1 MKSLNNVP
9 AYRKFVR
16 ERDQALEVLLDN
28 ALTEVDNILKE
39 LFVRWIY
46 SCLNTSV
53 RSKVY
58 QTNAD
63 DLMMIRGLQTQLEMS
78 IPAAINRISEI
89 IKRLRKNTYLLT
101 VSSEAEAIGIA
112 LNKKTQYH
120 PTMLKKMNV
129 INRDLP
135 TGDMG
140 RKIQL
145 MLLNVADKLKKQ
157 TLWLMMQ
164 KDINEL
170 EAIQSLI
177 YKLPKSKATERK
189 RALKRIQITEAD
201 SQSDYESDLSSGL
214 ITDEEWE
221 DILDQYKSEISVDR
235 SPETYFT
242 IAKGS
247 NEVKRY
253 AWEMESEIVQDFVQQ
268 VRLGQIDAANENG
281 ITDFIWIAVV
291 DDRTDECC
299 LWRDGLTTKEIEQK
313 LKTDHRGDECQTS
326 VPPAH
331 FNCATSGHNI
341 LTVNGNKKVEDIRPG
356 DMVITAKGRSRKV
369 LRTLQSQ
376 VKKTYLIT
384 LANGQELRVTEDH
397 PFFDGHSWVPAKE
410 LTLND
415 KLIFF
420 LQAHEN
426 DTLNKAT
433 EDILIHEIEQLSKGD
448 RDV

>member
-164 KDINEL
+164 KDINEF

-177 YKLPKSKATERK
+177 YKLPKSKAAERR
-189 RALKRIQITEAD
+189 RALKKVQVTEAD
-201 SQSDYESDLSSGL
+201 RDSDYESDLSSGL

-221 DILDQYKSEISVDR
+221 DILTQYKSEISVDR
-235 SPETYFT
+235 SPETYFS
-242 IAKGS
+242 IAKGAD
-247 NEVKRY
+247 EVKRY

-313 LKTDHRGDECQTS
+313 LKTDHREDECQTS

-331 FNCATSGHNI
+331 FNCRCALAPATENI
-341 LTVNGNKKVEDIRPG
+341 PD
-356 DMVITAKGRSRKV
+356 
-369 LRTLQSQ
+369 
-376 VKKTYLIT
+376 
-384 LANGQELRVTEDH
+384 
-397 PFFDGHSWVPAKE
+397 VPASNQAEFEKW
-410 LTLND
+410 LN
-415 KLIFF
+415 
-420 LQAHEN
+420 
-426 DTLNKAT
+426 
-433 EDILIHEIEQLSKGD
+433 
-448 RDV
+448 R